1 MSEPTGT
8 QYGGFWVRLI
18 ALLADSAI
26 VFLLSALIIAGA
38 AMAVGPEVLVPI
50 VLVVTLAGALYWPL
64 MHASRRRA
72 TFGKSIVGLRVT
84 RFDGRRISLLRSL
97 WREIA
102 KFFSSAVLLLGYIM
116 AGFTPRKQAL
126 HDLMS
131 ATYVVREGPA
141 RVIPA
146 LAVAVAGFALPMVV
160 GPMIV
165 GAAVVSAMTDMAQ
178 DLVTDAPPMKQAAR
192 PVPKAA
198 PKPAAAPAPAAP
210 VVVVKAQEPTAL
222 APAPTP
228 VATPAPAPVAT
239 QAPVAA
245 ALATP
250 APVAAPAAAP
260 EIPASTDAR
269 PKAAVATAKPKPKVA
284 AKMPKAKVAAA
295 KPRTDTSGLKTVA
308 RSSVSTTAQ
317 GHDLKRVT
325 GLRHNDLMTAVL
337 DGDMQSLNELL
348 RLGKWAD
355 KPDSQGV
362 TPLMVATERGD
373 VRMAEALLR
382 AGANARAADQV
393 AQKRGDGEMMV
404 LFARYR
410 R

>member
-26 VFLLSALIIAGA
+26 VFLSSALIIAGA
-38 AMAVGPEVLVPI
+38 AMAVGPETLVPI
-50 VLVVTLAGALYWPL
+50 VLVVTLAGALYWPV

-102 KFFSSAVLLLGYIM
+102 KFFSSALLLLGYIM
-116 AGFTPRKQAL
+116 AAFTPRKQAL

-160 GPMIV
+160 GPMII

-178 DLVTDAPPMKQAAR
+178 GMVSDAPPMKQAAR
-192 PVPKAA
+192 PASKAA
-198 PKPAAAPAPAAP
+198 PKPAAAPAPSAASVPAPIPVATPTPVPMAAPAPAAAPAP
-210 VVVVKAQEPTAL
+210 VVTPAPTPAPL
-222 APAPTP
+222 ATPAPTP
-228 VATPAPAPVAT
+228 VATAKPVIERDSEPAAPKAK
-239 QAPVAA
+239 PKVAA
-245 ALATP
+245 AM
-250 APVAAPAAAP
+250 
-260 EIPASTDAR
+260 
-269 PKAAVATAKPKPKVA
+269 PKPKVA
-284 AKMPKAKVAAA
+284 AA
-295 KPRTDTSGLKTVA
+295 KPKTDTSALKTVA
-308 RSSVSTTAQ
+308 RSSVSAAP

-337 DGDMQSLNELL
+337 DGDMESLNELL

-382 AGANARAADQV
+382 AGANARAADQA

-404 LFARYR
+404 LLARYR